1 MSSVESLSILSL
13 HLSIY
18 TEYLSFNRK
27 GPAKGPGLVFY
38 LPCVDT
44 AIKVDLRTQ
53 SFNVPPQ
60 EVLTKD
66 SVTIYVDAVVYFNI
80 HNPSDAVIQV
90 SDVVGATELLA
101 QTTLRNV
108 AGTKNLT
115 ELLASKETL
124 SKQIA
129 LILDDITIT
138 WGVKVER
145 VEM

>member
-1 MSSVESLSILSL
+1 M
-13 HLSIY
+13 
-18 TEYLSFNRK
+18 
-27 GPAKGPGLVFY
+27 
-38 LPCVDT
+38 
-44 AIKVDLRTQ
+44 KVDLRTQ

-66 SVTIYVDAVVYFNI
+66 SVTIYVDAVVYFNVQ
-80 HNPSDAVIQV
+80 NPLDAVIQV
-90 SDVVGATELLA
+90 RNVVEATQLLA

-129 LILDDITIT
+129 VILDEATVL